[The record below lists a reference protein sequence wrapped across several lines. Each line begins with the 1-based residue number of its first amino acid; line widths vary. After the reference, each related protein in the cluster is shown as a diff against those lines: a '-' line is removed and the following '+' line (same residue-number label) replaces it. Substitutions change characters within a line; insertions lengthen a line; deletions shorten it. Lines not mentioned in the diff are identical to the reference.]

1 MKTKE
6 KKSLAHQSKEELVKE
21 ITALKGK
28 ITTIRL
34 DRFTK
39 QMKNSR
45 ETREMRKK
53 IAVME
58 TFIRQKELAV

>member
-6 KKSLAHQSKEELVKE
+6 KKSLVHQSKEELVKE
-21 ITALKGK
+21 TAQLKGK
-28 ITTIRL
+28 LTTIRL

-39 QMKNSR
+39 QMKN
-45 ETREMRKK
+45 TREAREIRKK

-58 TFIRQKELAV
+58 TFIRQKELTV